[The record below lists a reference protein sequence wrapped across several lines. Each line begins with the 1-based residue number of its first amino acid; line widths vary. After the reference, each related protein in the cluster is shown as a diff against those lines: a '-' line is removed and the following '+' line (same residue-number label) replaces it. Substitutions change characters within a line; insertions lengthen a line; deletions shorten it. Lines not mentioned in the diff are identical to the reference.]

1 MRWDSC
7 GCWPACELCA
17 RIPTM
22 CLTRLTD
29 HSGSGFHM
37 AGSPGTTFWC
47 YLVLSVYLGVQLF
60 ADMHTIYSHLQVTI
74 KVMLTFNLAAVDLCR
89 WNFRFQFSFFVALSW
104 ISSLRFFF
112 FFGPDLV
119 LGPVQ
124 LRNYYYRFF
133 FWRSLFSGC
142 FSTCAVL
149 SGATKIGTK
158 NCLPVIYGA
167 EFVLTWQC
175 SSGSSESS
183 SPGSK
188 AL

>member
-37 AGSPGTTFWC
+37 AGSHGLVILAQPSGAIWC
-47 YLVLSVYLGVQLF
+47 YLCIWASSCLLICIPYTLYL
-60 ADMHTIYSHLQVTI
+60 HLQVTI

-124 LRNYYYRFF
+124 LRNYY
-133 FWRSLFSGC
+133 
-142 FSTCAVL
+142 
-149 SGATKIGTK
+149 
-158 NCLPVIYGA
+158 
-167 EFVLTWQC
+167 
-175 SSGSSESS
+175 
-183 SPGSK
+183 
-188 AL
+188 